1 VWRKI
6 RIVALLLVLGV
17 VAWEYWYDRLSTTD
31 WDETLTV
38 GIFPI
43 DDSQNAAS
51 SAYVAGLTD
60 ADVADIES
68 FLNEEAARYG
78 IDIER
83 PVAVKLYKPVTERP
97 PERPRDS
104 GPLDNMWFSLKMRT
118 YASRNSR
125 LSGRP
130 PQIRIFVRFHD
141 PAETQS
147 VPHSLGM
154 QKGLVGLVHAFA
166 SRDQRARNNVVIA
179 HEILHTLG
187 ATDKY
192 DTATLAPLLPLGLAD
207 PDRSP
212 LYPQDFAELMAGQ
225 VALSASTFEMPASL
239 AEVLVGEATAREI
252 RWVRE

>member
-6 RIVALLLVLGV
+6 RIAFLLLVLGV

-38 GIFPI
+38 GIFPV
-43 DDSQNAAS
+43 DDPENPAS
-51 SAYVAGLTD
+51 SAHIASLSD

-78 IDIER
+78 IDIDR
-83 PVAVKLYKPVTERP
+83 PVAVKLYKPVTEQP

-104 GPLDNMWFSLKMRT
+104 GPVGNMWFSLRMRM

-141 PAETQS
+141 PDDTQS
-147 VPHSLGM
+147 LPHSLGM

-166 SRDQRARNNVVIA
+166 SPDQHAQNNVVIA

-192 DTATLAPLLPLGLAD
+192 DAATRAPLIPDGLAD
-207 PDRSP
+207 PDRTP

-225 VALSASTFEMPASL
+225 IALSATTFEMPASL
-239 AEVLVGEATAREI
+239 AAVLVGEATAREI

>member
-1 VWRKI
+1 MWRKL
-6 RIVALLLVLGV
+6 RIALLLLVLGV

-38 GIFPI
+38 GICPI
-43 DDSQNAAS
+43 DDPGNPVS

-60 ADVADIES
+60 ADVADIER

-78 IDIER
+78 IGIDR
-83 PVAVKLYKPVTERP
+83 PVAVKLHKPVTERP

-104 GPLDNMWFSLKMRT
+104 GPLDNMGFSLKMRS

-141 PAETQS
+141 PADTQS

-154 QKGLVGLVHAFA
+154 Q
-166 SRDQRARNNVVIA
+166 
-179 HEILHTLG
+179 
-187 ATDKY
+187 
-192 DTATLAPLLPLGLAD
+192 
-207 PDRSP
+207 
-212 LYPQDFAELMAGQ
+212 
-225 VALSASTFEMPASL
+225 
-239 AEVLVGEATAREI
+239 
-252 RWVRE
+252 

>member
-6 RIVALLLVLGV
+6 RIVVLLLVLAV

-43 DDSQNAAS
+43 DEPDNAVS
-51 SAYVAGLTD
+51 SAYVASLTD
-60 ADVADIES
+60 ADVADIET

-78 IDIER
+78 IDIDR

-97 PERPRDS
+97 PQRPGDS
-104 GPLDNMWFSLKMRT
+104 GPLDNLWFSLKMRM

-141 PAETQS
+141 PGDTQS

-166 SRDQRARNNVVIA
+166 SPGQRAQNNVVIA

-192 DTATLAPLLPLGLAD
+192 DAATLALLVPQGLAD

-212 LYPQDFAELMAGQ
+212 LYPQDFAELMARQ
-225 VALSASTFEMPASL
+225 VALSATTSEMPASL
-239 AEVLVGEATAREI
+239 ADVLVGETTAREI